1 MTTQKE
7 DEKEINQLI
16 KNKQTNQNKEI
27 INQDFKI
34 EINKKKKNN
43 ISI

>member
-34 EINKKKKNN
+34 EINKKKRNN